1 MITKEQ
7 YVEIIDLV
15 QRYVVMRKKAFH
27 QNPMTNEFAAGIEKV
42 IDLIQILVEE
52 RLVMTREEAIS
63 FLDNTKVYVQ
73 GKSKEI
79 QEKLFSLG
87 FQWKFDGKKVLH
99 KEKPFLFL
107 WEDMELSYSSDMEHF
122 TERAFREITAN
133 DILNII
139 IDEPKY
145 RPFKNAEECWQEM
158 QKHQPF
164 GWITLQCGQKSGSK
178 ASIIKLTDNCFYF
191 VGDGSGIC
199 HNLYNYEFDKHFWL
213 FADGT
218 PFGIK
223 VEEE

>member
-1 MITKEQ
+1 
-7 YVEIIDLV
+7 
-15 QRYVVMRKKAFH
+15 
-27 QNPMTNEFAAGIEKV
+27 
-42 IDLIQILVEE
+42 
-52 RLVMTREEAIS
+52 MTREEAKKIAEAMMAYAEGKNMEFSRWGAEDWRPCDNPS
-63 FLDNTKVYVQ
+63 FQCNIYRYRVQ
-73 GKSKEI
+73 
-79 QEKLFSLG
+79 
-87 FQWKFDGKKVLH
+87 
-99 KEKPFLFL
+99 P
-107 WEDMELSYSSDMEHF
+107 
-122 TERAFREITAN
+122 
-133 DILNII
+133 
-139 IDEPKY
+139 EPKY

-223 VEEE
+223 LEEE

>member
-1 MITKEQ
+1 
-7 YVEIIDLV
+7 
-15 QRYVVMRKKAFH
+15 
-27 QNPMTNEFAAGIEKV
+27 
-42 IDLIQILVEE
+42 
-52 RLVMTREEAIS
+52 MTREEAKKIAEAMMAYAEGKNMEFSRWGAEDWRPCDNPS
-63 FLDNTKVYVQ
+63 FQCNIYRYRVQ
-73 GKSKEI
+73 
-79 QEKLFSLG
+79 
-87 FQWKFDGKKVLH
+87 
-99 KEKPFLFL
+99 P
-107 WEDMELSYSSDMEHF
+107 
-122 TERAFREITAN
+122 
-133 DILNII
+133 
-139 IDEPKY
+139 EPKY

-223 VEEE
+223 EE

>member
-1 MITKEQ
+1 
-7 YVEIIDLV
+7 
-15 QRYVVMRKKAFH
+15 
-27 QNPMTNEFAAGIEKV
+27 
-42 IDLIQILVEE
+42 
-52 RLVMTREEAIS
+52 MTRKEAKKIAEAMMAYAEGKNIEFSRWGAEDWQPCDDPS
-63 FLDNTKVYVQ
+63 FQFSSYRYRVQ
-73 GKSKEI
+73 P
-79 QEKLFSLG
+79 
-87 FQWKFDGKKVLH
+87 D
-99 KEKPFLFL
+99 P
-107 WEDMELSYSSDMEHF
+107 
-122 TERAFREITAN
+122 R
-133 DILNII
+133 
-139 IDEPKY
+139 Y

>member
-1 MITKEQ
+1 
-7 YVEIIDLV
+7 
-15 QRYVVMRKKAFH
+15 
-27 QNPMTNEFAAGIEKV
+27 
-42 IDLIQILVEE
+42 
-52 RLVMTREEAIS
+52 MTRKEAKKIAEAMMAYAEGKNMEFSRWGAEDWRPCDNPS
-63 FLDNTKVYVQ
+63 FQCNIYRYRVQ
-73 GKSKEI
+73 
-79 QEKLFSLG
+79 
-87 FQWKFDGKKVLH
+87 
-99 KEKPFLFL
+99 P
-107 WEDMELSYSSDMEHF
+107 
-122 TERAFREITAN
+122 
-133 DILNII
+133 
-139 IDEPKY
+139 EPKY

-218 PFGIK
+218 PFGIR

>member
-1 MITKEQ
+1 
-7 YVEIIDLV
+7 
-15 QRYVVMRKKAFH
+15 
-27 QNPMTNEFAAGIEKV
+27 
-42 IDLIQILVEE
+42 
-52 RLVMTREEAIS
+52 MTREEAKKIAEAMMAYAEGKNMEFSRWGAEDWRPCDNPS
-63 FLDNTKVYVQ
+63 FQCNIYRYRVQ
-73 GKSKEI
+73 
-79 QEKLFSLG
+79 
-87 FQWKFDGKKVLH
+87 
-99 KEKPFLFL
+99 P
-107 WEDMELSYSSDMEHF
+107 
-122 TERAFREITAN
+122 
-133 DILNII
+133 
-139 IDEPKY
+139 EPKY

-164 GWITLQCGQKSGSK
+164 GWIKLQCGQKSGSK

>member
-1 MITKEQ
+1 
-7 YVEIIDLV
+7 
-15 QRYVVMRKKAFH
+15 
-27 QNPMTNEFAAGIEKV
+27 
-42 IDLIQILVEE
+42 
-52 RLVMTREEAIS
+52 MTREEAIKS
-63 FLDNTKVYVQ
+63 LVNTKMYVQ

-87 FQWKFDGKKVLH
+87 FQWKSAGKQVLN
-99 KEKPFLFL
+99 ERQPFLYL
-107 WEDMELSYSSDMEHF
+107 SRDMEICYGDDMEYF
-122 TERAFREITAN
+122 TKNLFREITAN

-178 ASIIKLTDNCFYF
+178 ASIIKLTDNRFYF

>member
-1 MITKEQ
+1 
-7 YVEIIDLV
+7 
-15 QRYVVMRKKAFH
+15 
-27 QNPMTNEFAAGIEKV
+27 
-42 IDLIQILVEE
+42 
-52 RLVMTREEAIS
+52 MTREEAIK
-63 FLDNTKVYVQ
+63 FLSNTKVHVN
-73 GKSKEI
+73 GKSKEV

-87 FQWKFDGKKVLH
+87 FQWKDGSKQVLYER
-99 KEKPFLFL
+99 KSFLYL
-107 WEDMELSYSSDMEHF
+107 YGNMKICYGDSMEYF
-122 TERAFREITAN
+122 TKRTLREIAVA
-133 DILNII
+133 DILSIV

-223 VEEE
+223 VKEE

>member
-1 MITKEQ
+1 
-7 YVEIIDLV
+7 
-15 QRYVVMRKKAFH
+15 
-27 QNPMTNEFAAGIEKV
+27 MT
-42 IDLIQILVEE
+42 Q
-52 RLVMTREEAIS
+52 EEAKALLPIVQAYS
-63 FLDNTKVYVQ
+63 EGKTIEYLTTKDKWVELKDPWFNYNANMYRI
-73 GKSKEI
+73 KS
-79 QEKLFSLG
+79 
-87 FQWKFDGKKVLH
+87 
-99 KEKPFLFL
+99 
-107 WEDMELSYSSDMEHF
+107 
-122 TERAFREITAN
+122 
-133 DILNII
+133 
-139 IDEPKY
+139 EPKY

>member
-1 MITKEQ
+1 
-7 YVEIIDLV
+7 
-15 QRYVVMRKKAFH
+15 
-27 QNPMTNEFAAGIEKV
+27 
-42 IDLIQILVEE
+42 
-52 RLVMTREEAIS
+52 MTREEAKKIAEAMMAYAEGKNIEFSRWGAEDWRPCDNPS
-63 FLDNTKVYVQ
+63 FQCNIYRYGVQ
-73 GKSKEI
+73 
-79 QEKLFSLG
+79 
-87 FQWKFDGKKVLH
+87 
-99 KEKPFLFL
+99 P
-107 WEDMELSYSSDMEHF
+107 
-122 TERAFREITAN
+122 
-133 DILNII
+133 
-139 IDEPKY
+139 EPKY

>member
-1 MITKEQ
+1 
-7 YVEIIDLV
+7 
-15 QRYVVMRKKAFH
+15 
-27 QNPMTNEFAAGIEKV
+27 
-42 IDLIQILVEE
+42 
-52 RLVMTREEAIS
+52 MTREETRKAAEVM
-63 FLDNTKVYVQ
+63 LAYA
-73 GKSKEI
+73 
-79 QEKLFSLG
+79 
-87 FQWKFDGKKVLH
+87 DGKDLQICGQGSNEWVDVTVPVFNWELNSYRI
-99 KEKPFLFL
+99 KP
-107 WEDMELSYSSDMEHF
+107 
-122 TERAFREITAN
+122 
-133 DILNII
+133 
-139 IDEPKY
+139 EPRY

-223 VEEE
+223 VKEE

>member
-1 MITKEQ
+1 
-7 YVEIIDLV
+7 
-15 QRYVVMRKKAFH
+15 
-27 QNPMTNEFAAGIEKV
+27 
-42 IDLIQILVEE
+42 
-52 RLVMTREEAIS
+52 MTRKEAKKIAEAMMAYAEGKNMEFSRWGAEDWRPCDNPS
-63 FLDNTKVYVQ
+63 FQCNIYQYRVQ
-73 GKSKEI
+73 P
-79 QEKLFSLG
+79 
-87 FQWKFDGKKVLH
+87 D
-99 KEKPFLFL
+99 
-107 WEDMELSYSSDMEHF
+107 
-122 TERAFREITAN
+122 
-133 DILNII
+133 
-139 IDEPKY
+139 PKY

-178 ASIIKLTDNCFYF
+178 VSIIKLTDNCFYF

>member
-1 MITKEQ
+1 
-7 YVEIIDLV
+7 
-15 QRYVVMRKKAFH
+15 
-27 QNPMTNEFAAGIEKV
+27 
-42 IDLIQILVEE
+42 
-52 RLVMTREEAIS
+52 MTREEARKMAKIM
-63 FLDNTKVYVQ
+63 LAYA
-73 GKSKEI
+73 
-79 QEKLFSLG
+79 
-87 FQWKFDGKKVLH
+87 DGKNIQFTLRKI
-99 KEKPFLFL
+99 
-107 WEDMELSYSSDMEHF
+107 EDWQSCEEPIFNFSNYDYRVEL
-122 TERAFREITAN
+122 
-133 DILNII
+133 
-139 IDEPKY
+139 KY

-191 VGDGSGIC
+191 VGDDSGIC

>member
-1 MITKEQ
+1 
-7 YVEIIDLV
+7 
-15 QRYVVMRKKAFH
+15 
-27 QNPMTNEFAAGIEKV
+27 
-42 IDLIQILVEE
+42 
-52 RLVMTREEAIS
+52 MTREEAKKIAEAMMAYAEGKNMEFSRWGAEDWRPCDNPS
-63 FLDNTKVYVQ
+63 FQCNIYRYRVQ
-73 GKSKEI
+73 
-79 QEKLFSLG
+79 
-87 FQWKFDGKKVLH
+87 
-99 KEKPFLFL
+99 P
-107 WEDMELSYSSDMEHF
+107 
-122 TERAFREITAN
+122 
-133 DILNII
+133 
-139 IDEPKY
+139 EPKY

-223 VEEE
+223 EEE